1 MPNQSLEW
9 ELPEQEYLLTIN
21 DPVDDLEREELAGQ
35 TPRQER
41 TALGLMINAFD
52 DDECEACQ

>member
-1 MPNQSLEW
+1 MPNQSLDW
-9 ELPEQEYLLTIN
+9 ELPEQEDRLTIN

-41 TALGLMINAFD
+41 TAMGLMIDPFEHD
-52 DDECEACQ
+52 CEACE